1 MYKQRQI
8 HFFYFPFWLSIAPLM
23 KPISL
28 KCIDQ
33 RSYYKGIGKHK
44 LTSLRGLSINTSCN
58 FFQLMLL
65 QTMFL
70 WESSSDNI

>member
-8 HFFYFPFWLSIAPLM
+8 HFFYFPFFFLLAPLM